1 MLQAFYLKKECAFL
15 FSRMFHQNF
24 LNTKT
29 PETRYTAAPI
39 SGGHKTFYIFQKV
52 VSVQPCIFLPAC
64 SGQEALGVFFT
75 VHFPS

>member
-1 MLQAFYLKKECAFL
+1 MCL
-15 FSRMFHQNF
+15 FVFQDVSSKF
-24 LNTKT
+24 
-29 PETRYTAAPI
+29 PEHKNPGNQVHSCTDFRGY
-39 SGGHKTFYIFQKV
+39 KTFYIFQKA